1 MSHRIARLARI
12 GTAVWMACQAA
23 SAATPTAAAKAVAA
37 KPAMACE
44 ALRGQTFINVEIT
57 GATHVDARG
66 AVPGYCRVTG
76 TERGTA
82 HDLEVR
88 LPDAWRGRYVQRG
101 GGGFDGIIVPV
112 GATNPALAAGA
123 AQGANNGGH
132 RDPTGADLRN
142 NPRGLERYAHG
153 AILIAT
159 RFGKAV
165 TQAYYGQPA
174 HHAYYDG
181 CSNGGR
187 GALNAAAKYGTEFDG
202 VVAVAPT
209 LNLSG
214 QVAAWTRA
222 AGLQLPSA
230 SQFAQ
235 IRAAALARCDEQDGL
250 KDGVI
255 SAWHRCDFNVARDVP
270 ASVGLTPAQVAA
282 AQAITSDLKSQDG
295 KVLYSG
301 YGLGDLSPGAPA
313 FASFGTGHFR
323 YVIENDPNW
332 SPAGFDALAALPRI
346 REVLEQQYQFNA
358 TVPDL
363 VQYLQRGGR
372 IMVWHGSD
380 DALLSHR
387 DTIRTWADLTAAAG
401 PALTER
407 GTRLYIAPGVGHCA
421 GGPGADDIDLLTPLM
436 DWVEA
441 GKVPA
446 TLTAAKRDVPGG
458 PPRFT
463 RPLCRYPGYPRYTG
477 KGDANDAANFA
488 CVAD

>member
-1 MSHRIARLARI
+1 MKYRHAAR
-12 GTAVWMACQAA
+12 
-23 SAATPTAAAKAVAA
+23 AATGLVIGWAALQPVHAADAAATR
-37 KPAMACE
+37 KPVMPCE
-44 ALRGQTFINVEIT
+44 SLKGQSFMNVDIT
-57 GATHVDARG
+57 GATPVAARG

-76 TERGTA
+76 TERGTE

-101 GGGFDGIIVPV
+101 GGGFDGVIVPV
-112 GATNPALAAGA
+112 GVTNPALAAGA
-123 AQGANNGGH
+123 VQGANNGGH
-132 RDPTGADLRN
+132 RDMSGADLRN

-165 TQAYYGQPA
+165 TQAYYGTPA
-174 HHAYYDG
+174 KHAYYDG

-187 GALNAAAKYGTEFDG
+187 GALNAAGKYGTEFDG

-209 LNLSG
+209 INLTG

-230 SQFAQ
+230 AQFKQ
-235 IRAAALARCDEQDGL
+235 IHAAAAARCDAQDGV

-255 SAWHRCDFNVARDVP
+255 SAWQRCDFDVARDVP
-270 ASVGLTPAQVAA
+270 ASVGLTAPQVAA
-282 AQAITSDLKSQDG
+282 VKALLEDLKAPDG
-295 KVLYSG
+295 RTIYSG

-313 FASFGTGHFR
+313 FAAFGTGHFR

-332 SPAGFDALAALPRI
+332 SPAGFDPIAALPRI
-346 REVLEQQYQFNA
+346 GEVLDKQYQFSPSL
-358 TVPDL
+358 PDL
-363 VQYLQRGGR
+363 VQYLKRGGR

-380 DALLSHR
+380 DALLSHK
-387 DTIRTWADLTAAAG
+387 DMIRSFGQLSEAAG
-401 PALTER
+401 PALMER
-407 GTRLYIAPGVGHCA
+407 GTRVYIAPGVGHCA

-436 DWVEA
+436 EWVEA
-441 GKVPA
+441 GKAPG
-446 TLTAAKRDVPGG
+446 TLTATKREQPGG
-458 PPRFT
+458 AVRFT
-463 RPLCRYPGYPRYTG
+463 RPLCRYPAYPRYTG
-477 KGDANDAANFA
+477 KGDVNLAANFA

>member
-1 MSHRIARLARI
+1 MTTHRQAIRIATGLAL
-12 GTAVWMACQAA
+12 GFSVLPASHAA
-23 SAATPTAAAKAVAA
+23 AATKPL
-37 KPAMACE
+37 KPAIACE
-44 ALRGQTFINVEIT
+44 ALQGQSFMNVEVT
-57 GATHVDARG
+57 GATHVAAKG

-76 TERGTA
+76 TERGTE

-112 GATNPALAAGA
+112 GASNPALVAGA

-132 RDPTGADLRN
+132 RDMSGADLLN

-165 TQAYYGQPA
+165 TQAYYGTAP

-209 LNLSG
+209 LNLTG
-214 QVAAWTRA
+214 QVSAWTRA
-222 AGLQLPSA
+222 ASLQLPSA
-230 SQFAQ
+230 TQFAQ
-235 IRAAALARCDEQDGL
+235 IHAAAVARCDEADGA

-255 SAWHRCDFNVARDVP
+255 SAWQRCDFDVARDVP

-282 AQAITSDLKSQDG
+282 ATALMTDLKTPDG
-295 KVLYSG
+295 KVVYSG
-301 YGLGDLSPGAPA
+301 YGLGNMALGAPA
-313 FASFGTGHFR
+313 FPLFGTGHFR
-323 YVIENDPNW
+323 YIIENDANW
-332 SPAGFDALAALPRI
+332 SPAGFDPIAALPRSS
-346 REVLEQQYQFNA
+346 EVLEKQYQFNP

-363 VQYLQRGGR
+363 VQYLKRGGR

-387 DTIRTWADLTAAAG
+387 DMIRSWADLTTAAG
-401 PALTER
+401 PALSER
-407 GTRLYIAPGVGHCA
+407 STRLYIAPGVGHCS
-421 GGPGADDIDLLTPLM
+421 GGPGADSIDLLTPLM
-436 DWVEA
+436 EWVEA
-441 GKVPA
+441 GKTPA
-446 TLTAAKRDVPGG
+446 TLTAAKRDKPDA

-463 RPLCRYPGYPRYTG
+463 RPLCRYPAYPRYTG
-477 KGDANDAANFA
+477 KGDVNAAANFA